1 MSNIDK
7 QVLREAA
14 ERAIHDDWGYDT
26 DIFHE

>member
-14 ERAIHDDWGYDT
+14 ERAIHDDWG
-26 DIFHE
+26 